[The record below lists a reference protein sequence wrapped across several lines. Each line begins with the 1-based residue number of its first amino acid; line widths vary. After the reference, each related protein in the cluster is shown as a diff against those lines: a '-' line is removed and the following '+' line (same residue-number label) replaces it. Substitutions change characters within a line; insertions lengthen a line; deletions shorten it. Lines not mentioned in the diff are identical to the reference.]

1 MEKLENIR
9 IPFPKGYVKD
19 EKLST
24 DRETV
29 LKYVGDDNT
38 PKKIDSLKTAI
49 AYLGEADKDVITYYK
64 KVKAE
69 ITGHDLTY
77 SKLVII
83 VKAANKLANNGNVWI
98 PNWKDNTQKK
108 WWRYWGCS
116 PVFAFSFTTY
126 YFVYTNASYGGS
138 RLCFINKEVTIS
150 ITDDFKDEF
159 EEFLTYTE

>member
-116 PVFAFSFTTY
+116 PVFAFSGTHYAYDYAGAT
-126 YFVYTNASYGGS
+126 YGGS

-150 ITDDFKDEF
+150 TTDDFKDEF
-159 EEFLTYTE
+159 EKFLTYKE

>member
-116 PVFAFSFTTY
+116 PVFAFSYALYDCGFTY
-126 YFVYTNASYGGS
+126 AVYGSS